1 MIDVLKSST
10 FNDWLNNLK
19 DLRARAKVQARIDRV
34 ATGNFGDAKSVGDGV
49 SELRIDYGQ
58 GYRVYFLR
66 YGVVLVVLLC
76 SGDKSSQA
84 ADIEKAKRLAAQWRE
99 ESK

>member
-58 GYRVYFLR
+58 GYHVYFLR

-76 SGDKSSQA
+76 GGDKSSQA